1 MQSSQPQG
9 VARSLIL
16 VLFILLTACSSNTKS
31 QQNQATPTPIPTSIV
46 PLKPTYNVERG
57 EIVDQLQFSGR
68 VTPVEEHPLYFQTG
82 GRVRNVYFKDGD
94 VVKKGDIIADLEG
107 IDDLQRQLEA
117 NQLNMRRAELQYDMA
132 EKEYAIFL
140 ATTPKWT
147 DAYTA
152 TLAIQQDQLELA
164 KISLRET
171 QLNTMN
177 LEDVVATS
185 QLVSPIDGVLLSL
198 TVTEGRGVDAYKD
211 VAVVSDVS
219 NLEVSAD
226 LSGTDM
232 ARLEEGM
239 GVTGELFGTPGESS
253 TGTIRR
259 LPYPY
264 GGGGNTEVEDQDPSV
279 RIQMDRPISDLGWD
293 LGDMIKVTVVL
304 QLKDDILWLP
314 PQAIRSFEGRKF
326 VVVQLGDLQQRV
338 DVKTGIVSS
347 DKVEITDGLEEGQI
361 VVSP

>member
-1 MQSSQPQG
+1 MLSSKSLG
-9 VARSLIL
+9 AARSLIL
-16 VLFILLTACSSNTKS
+16 VMLILLTGCSSNTKS

-46 PLKPTYNVERG
+46 PLKPTYTVTNG

-68 VTPVEEHPLYFQTG
+68 VTPIEEHPLYFQTS

-94 VVKKGDIIADLEG
+94 TVKVGDIIADLEG

-132 EKEYAIFL
+132 EKNYAIFL

-147 DAYTA
+147 EAYTA

-171 QLNTMN
+171 QLNTLN

-198 TVTEGRGVDAYKD
+198 TATEGRGVEAYKD

-219 NLEVSAD
+219 NLEVSAE
-226 LSGTDM
+226 LSSTDM
-232 ARLEEGM
+232 SRLEEGM
-239 GVTGELFGTPGESS
+239 DVSGELFGTPGESS
-253 TGTIRR
+253 TGFIRR

-279 RIQMDRPISDLGWD
+279 RITMDRPISELGWD

-304 QLKDDILWLP
+304 QEKDGILWLP

-326 VVVQLGDLQQRV
+326 VVVQDGALQQRV
-338 DVKTGIVSS
+338 DVKTGIISS
-347 DKVEITDGLEEGQI
+347 DRVEITEGLDEGQI